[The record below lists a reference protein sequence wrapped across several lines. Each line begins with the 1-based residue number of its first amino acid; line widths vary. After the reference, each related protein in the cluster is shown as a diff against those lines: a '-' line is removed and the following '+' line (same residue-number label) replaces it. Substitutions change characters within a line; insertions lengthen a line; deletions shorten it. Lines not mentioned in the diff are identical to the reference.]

1 MTWTV
6 AVAGATGYAGGEVLR
21 LLAAHPEIRI
31 GALTAS
37 SSAGTRLGEHHPHL
51 LSLADR
57 LVEPTDAGVLAGHE
71 WLRLLQYYKLL
82 LWPLCFLSLKILLI
96 G

>member
-1 MTWTV
+1 MSWTA

-21 LLAAHPEIRI
+21 LLASHPYLEV

-51 LSLADR
+51 AALAEPVTARQEASSLVAR
-57 LVEPTDAGVLAGHE
+57 GLGG
-71 WLRLLQYYKLL
+71 
-82 LWPLCFLSLKILLI
+82 SS
-96 G
+96 